1 MELSVGNLVITCS
14 STNGY
19 RHRSGMILFSQE
31 PYGGLG
37 EGTYDNQIAE
47 LKMTRKTGSFAG
59 HTFHETTISG
69 KD

>member
-1 MELSVGNLVITCS
+1 
-14 STNGY
+14 
-19 RHRSGMILFSQE
+19 MILFSQE

-69 KD
+69 KDWTTWINKS